1 LTIGG
6 VRRLRSMIKSVD
18 KQTPT
23 AAAVRLASALRR
35 IDLHVNRVKSPLIHG
50 MQVSETALD

>member
-1 LTIGG
+1 
-6 VRRLRSMIKSVD
+6 MIKSVD